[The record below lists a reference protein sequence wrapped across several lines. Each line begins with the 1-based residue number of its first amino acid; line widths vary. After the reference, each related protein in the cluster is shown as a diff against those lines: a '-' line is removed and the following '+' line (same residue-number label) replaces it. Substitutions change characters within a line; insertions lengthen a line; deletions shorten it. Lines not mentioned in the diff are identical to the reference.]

1 MFTDAATEDFFR
13 VRLDHMIDLRHAL
26 AVLASR
32 MPWQQIEALVAHLF
46 SRKANPA
53 AAGGIRGWRLDAV
66 GIPPHRDRSFRR
78 IVTGDSDL
86 S

>member
-26 AVLASR
+26 EVLASR

-53 AAGGIRGWRLDAV
+53 AAGGIRGWRLDADKKRAPSMKM
-66 GIPPHRDRSFRR
+66 GLILPFQNFS
-78 IVTGDSDL
+78 
-86 S
+86 